1 MRFFVRAGAG
11 EAHLQHRAARLV
23 LELAEIAF
31 KGPGGRKV
39 KIEGKSFSRLDLYF
53 HFFAATRVGHLQTE
67 GGGEEL
73 TGAAVRLFLRAR
85 NRDRLLVTDEESK
98 GCGPC

>member
-11 EAHLQHRAARLV
+11 EAHLQHRAARFV

-53 HFFAATRVGHLQTE
+53 HFFAATRVGHLQRE

-73 TGAAVRLFLRAR
+73 PGAAVGLFLLPR
-85 NRDRLLVTDEESK
+85 NRDRGLVTAEERT
-98 GCGPC
+98 GAE